1 MGIGYEE
8 EDIER
13 NNLGSYPVAS
23 SGINNEKPLGY
34 NKTKLRGF

>member
-13 NNLGSYPVAS
+13 KSLRSHPVAS
-23 SGINNEKPLGY
+23 SGINNEKHLGY
-34 NKTKLRGF
+34 TAK